1 MVDFKIVNNKRHI
14 DIMIAALSH
23 ISYGSTP
30 IKWIMRMILKQ
41 WSKQC
46 GDGIDKKWVKD
57 CSNLISR

>member
-14 DIMIAALSH
+14 DIMIAALCH
-23 ISYGSTP
+23 VSYGSNL
-30 IKWIMRMILKQ
+30 IKWIIRIVLKR

-46 GDGIDKKWVKD
+46 DLGIDKKWVKD